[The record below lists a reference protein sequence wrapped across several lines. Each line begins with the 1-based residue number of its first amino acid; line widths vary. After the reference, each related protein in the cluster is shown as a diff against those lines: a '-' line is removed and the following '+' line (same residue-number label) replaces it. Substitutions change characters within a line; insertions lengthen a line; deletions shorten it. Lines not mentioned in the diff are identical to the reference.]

1 LITQLSVF
9 LENKP
14 GRLSEMARL
23 LQEAGVNIK
32 AMGIAEAGN
41 YGIVRMVVDNVDLA
55 VKALQKAGMAVS
67 KVDILAIDMRA
78 GVYQISKIL
87 GDHEINID
95 YAYTG
100 SGDIIFMKVS
110 DEGKAYQVLKSAG
123 VKVYETI

>member
-1 LITQLSVF
+1 MITQLSVF

-32 AMGIAEAGN
+32 AMWIAEAGN
-41 YGIVRMVVDNVDLA
+41 YGIVRMVIDNVDLA
-55 VKALQKAGMAVS
+55 VEALQKAGMAVS

-95 YAYTG
+95 YA
-100 SGDIIFMKVS
+100 
-110 DEGKAYQVLKSAG
+110 
-123 VKVYETI
+123 